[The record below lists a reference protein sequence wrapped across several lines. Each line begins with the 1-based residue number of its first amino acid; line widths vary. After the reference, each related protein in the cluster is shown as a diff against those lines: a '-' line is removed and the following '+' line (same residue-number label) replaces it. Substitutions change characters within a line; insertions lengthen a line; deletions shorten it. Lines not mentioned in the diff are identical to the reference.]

1 MRGWNF
7 YVVLKAFIV
16 MFCAIWCHLYDLKN
30 LKNTQ
35 GEVLLWLLHGCF
47 SRFLNC
53 TNGIKSCSAS
63 MQQMV
68 PNRATHHIY
77 NPAIF
82 LFVSFYY
89 YFFVV
94 IFVSTRTY
102 LFSRLI
108 RCLGADFARGDKE
121 KQWSICKSEIRAFL
135 VKICQCLGIFS

>member
-1 MRGWNF
+1 MTAPWVF
-7 YVVLKAFIV
+7 FTFFKLYKWHQIV
-16 MFCAIWCHLYDLKN
+16 QRINA
-30 LKNTQ
+30 
-35 GEVLLWLLHGCF
+35 
-47 SRFLNC
+47 
-53 TNGIKSCSAS
+53 TNGT
-63 MQQMV
+63 
-68 PNRATHHIY
+68 NRATHHIY